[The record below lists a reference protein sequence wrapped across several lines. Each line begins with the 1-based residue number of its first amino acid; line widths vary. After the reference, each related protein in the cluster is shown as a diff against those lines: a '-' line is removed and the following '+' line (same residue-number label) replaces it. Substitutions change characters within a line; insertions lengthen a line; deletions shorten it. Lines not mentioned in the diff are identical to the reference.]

1 MLADLVDRVVVVVVV
16 AVVVVV
22 VVVVV
27 SWWSSTMAAS
37 SDPVMDQGQNRRSR
51 SRSQR
56 TRMQS
61 LPGFVGDTIEVEDG
75 RVGSRSGKSGNSG
88 DSGDSGKNADS
99 GTWKGDSGKNG
110 TWKRRFVCTCGLNI
124 DLTRTT
130 DKCHPRT
137 TDKCR
142 PILPVVD
149 SQGSQTT

>member
-1 MLADLVDRVVVVVVV
+1 
-16 AVVVVV
+16 
-22 VVVVV
+22 
-27 SWWSSTMAAS
+27 
-37 SDPVMDQGQNRRSR
+37 
-51 SRSQR
+51 
-56 TRMQS
+56 MQS

-149 SQGSQTT
+149 SQDSQTT